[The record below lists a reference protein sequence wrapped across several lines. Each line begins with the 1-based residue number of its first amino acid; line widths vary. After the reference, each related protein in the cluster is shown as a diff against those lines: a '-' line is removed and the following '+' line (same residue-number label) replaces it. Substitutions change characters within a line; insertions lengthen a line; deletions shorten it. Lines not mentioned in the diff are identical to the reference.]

1 MLKFDALPPLIL
13 MEPEDDITS
22 PVNERQSNNQTQT
35 TSVICCTDGTLH
47 QKLLL

>member
-1 MLKFDALPPLIL
+1 MLKFHALPPLIL

-35 TSVICCTDGTLH
+35 CCTDGTLH